1 MSKYLIAGNWK
12 MNTTISEAKELVNSV
27 SAHSKNLDNK
37 SKNEILFCPPFTHL
51 FPIGEIIKESNL
63 SLGGQNCLQELKGA
77 FTGEISAAMLKDVG
91 CKYVILG
98 HSERREYFCETNE
111 LINKKI
117 RISIDN
123 NLIPIYC
130 IGESLEERNSGTT
143 NDKLKV
149 QIKKGLKDIK
159 GDFVVAYE
167 PIWAIGTGLTP
178 TLEQINETHDFIRGL
193 LVELYG
199 STGEN
204 IKILYGGS
212 LNDKNATD
220 ILPIE
225 NVNGGLIGGAS
236 LNAEKFTKIIEIADN
251 T

>member
-12 MNTTISEAKELVNSV
+12 MNTTIPEAKELVNNILI
-27 SAHSKNLDNK
+27 HSIKLENKNN
-37 SKNEILFCPPFTHL
+37 NEILFCPPFTHL
-51 FPIGEIIKESNL
+51 YPIGEIIKDSNL
-63 SLGGQNCLQELKGA
+63 SLGGQNCLQELGGA
-77 FTGEISAAMLKDVG
+77 FTGEISPSMLNDVG

-98 HSERREYFCETNE
+98 HSERREFFCETNE

-117 RISIDN
+117 SIAIEND
-123 NLIPIYC
+123 LIPIYC
-130 IGESLEERNSGTT
+130 IGESLEERNNGTT
-143 NDKLKV
+143 NNKLKV
-149 QIKKGLKDIK
+149 QIKEGLKDIE
-159 GDFVVAYE
+159 GNLVIAYE

-178 TLEQINETHDFIRGL
+178 TIEQINETHNFIRGL
-193 LVELYG
+193 LIELFG
-199 STGEN
+199 SLGKD

-236 LNAEKFTKIIEIADN
+236 LNADKFNKIIEIAEN